1 MVNNEH
7 FNRGLSR
14 FQLQAKLLLERRQDR
29 RPGGFNSGLA
39 LASYRTLACLQVS
52 IVVPRRTGL

>member
-14 FQLQAKLLLERRQDR
+14 FQFQTKLLLERRQDR
-29 RPGGFNSGLA
+29 RPGGFNSSLA
-39 LASYRTLACLQVS
+39 LAC
-52 IVVPRRTGL
+52 